1 MVISIIIFLINLFV
15 LSSSFQL
22 NRRELILKPSYL
34 IANQFIN
41 KNKPIKTLIISCNKI
56 GKSIISN
63 NPQLDFTIATTKIK
77 RLDELALLGAVELIP
92 QMEICGDE
100 IFKKLVRDNDV
111 IIIADTI
118 SIFSIHTYQRTCERI
133 FNAFKDLK
141 DFYGMKKKIILISSS
156 SYYGCYMNGEN
167 VDETSSIKKMDFVNS
182 NKNWKLNNYNTALV
196 INNAEKKIVETN
208 SFCILRTGLICDFND
223 DIFSNNRKYPR
234 EIGESFINLSNTREI
249 ANAIKWIIDND
260 VNGIYN
266 FNYEAIKKKEVFKK
280 IHWVNDM
287 ELDNDFYYSIED
299 NPHLP
304 NSQRFNLKMNNRK
317 IINHGY
323 KFKYSN
329 KEVLSNF

>member
-1 MVISIIIFLINLFV
+1 
-15 LSSSFQL
+15 
-22 NRRELILKPSYL
+22 
-34 IANQFIN
+34 
-41 KNKPIKTLIISCNKI
+41 
-56 GKSIISN
+56 
-63 NPQLDFTIATTKIK
+63 
-77 RLDELALLGAVELIP
+77 
-92 QMEICGDE
+92 
-100 IFKKLVRDNDV
+100 
-111 IIIADTI
+111 
-118 SIFSIHTYQRTCERI
+118 
-133 FNAFKDLK
+133 
-141 DFYGMKKKIILISSS
+141 
-156 SYYGCYMNGEN
+156 MNGEN

-260 VNGIYN
+260 INGIFN

-304 NSQRFNLKMNNRK
+304 KSQRFNLKMNNRK
-317 IINHGY
+317 IINRGY